1 MDRQT
6 PKKSDTYKKSYH
18 NIYYQTLSAQ
28 GVCDH
33 GLVAKHFQVSL
44 YLQKYKG
51 LFWGGL

>member
-1 MDRQT
+1 MKEQT
-6 PKKSDTYKKSYH
+6 PTILKTYKKSYH

-28 GVCDH
+28 GVCAH